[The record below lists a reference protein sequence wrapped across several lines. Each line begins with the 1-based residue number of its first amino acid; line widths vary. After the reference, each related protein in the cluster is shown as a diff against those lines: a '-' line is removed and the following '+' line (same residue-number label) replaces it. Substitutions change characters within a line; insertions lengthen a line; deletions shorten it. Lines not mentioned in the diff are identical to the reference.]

1 MADAPASVPQR
12 ENSERLAQ
20 EDEVKSVS
28 MTGSEQED
36 YGGKRKEA
44 FEQVH
49 AAEEAAEQAERDA
62 VTAEEIRL
70 QIIDDTRIERDRRLT
85 TETDPIITNPI
96 RWDVLSAEKQA
107 EWEAYRLALLAV
119 PQQTG
124 FPTSVTWPTKPE

>member
-1 MADAPASVPQR
+1 MAEEEVVTLFFDGEVER
-12 ENSERLAQ
+12 EP
-20 EDEVKSVS
+20 
-28 MTGSEQED
+28 T
-36 YGGKRKEA
+36 
-44 FEQVH
+44 
-49 AAEEAAEQAERDA
+49 AEEAAEQAERDA

-70 QIIDDTRIERDRRLT
+70 QIIDDTLIERDRRLT